1 MEPERVAVGAFA
13 LAGLAGHVGP
23 LTEYGSVAVVD
34 LGSAASDVL
43 FLEHGEA
50 VFARTVSTGTGG
62 LPEAASP
69 LARDIA
75 LSVAAHRA
83 QGGLAPEHVYL
94 CGDGAFASGAEPFLS
109 GALNLPVHVMPPP
122 DLDVSALSTSDVADL
137 PRYAKAMAIAL
148 SLAGRGSGLNLR
160 RGPLVFERG
169 FGWVRE
175 KIPVLAGLLSVI
187 VFGFVFSA
195 WARLHVAT
203 AERRALEGALASVT
217 QEVLGTQATSASE
230 AQSLLLKEA
239 ALNDEDPMPHADA
252 FDIMVRLSDAVPPS
266 MKHDIEE
273 LDVQKGHVLVRG
285 IVGSIPDAQSIQATL
300 AEDRCLSDVKLKSTT
315 QAVGSDRQKYLL
327 ELDLKCPE
335 DAKPTTKK
343 KKGEASSTDG
353 ALSSPVEGK

>member
-1 MEPERVAVGAFA
+1 
-13 LAGLAGHVGP
+13 
-23 LTEYGSVAVVD
+23 
-34 LGSAASDVL
+34 
-43 FLEHGEA
+43 
-50 VFARTVSTGTGG
+50 

-75 LSVAAHRA
+75 VSIAAHRA
-83 QGGLAPEHVYL
+83 QGGAAPEHVYL
-94 CGDGAFASGAEPFLS
+94 CGVGAFASGAESFLS
-109 GALNLPVHVMPPP
+109 GALQLPVSVMPPP
-122 DLDVSALSTSDVADL
+122 DLDLSGLRLTDIDEL

-175 KIPVLAGLLSVI
+175 RIPVLAGLLSVI
-187 VFGFVFSA
+187 AFGFMFSA
-195 WARLHVAT
+195 WARLHVA
-203 AERRALEGALASVT
+203 AQERRALEGALASVT
-217 QEVLGTQATSASE
+217 QEVLGSQATSAGE
-230 AQSLLLKEA
+230 AQGLLAKEA

-285 IVGSIPDAQSIQATL
+285 VVGSIPDAQSIQSTL

-335 DAKPTTKK
+335 DAKPATKK
-343 KKGEASSTDG
+343 KKGETPSTDG
-353 ALSSPVEGK
+353 ALSSPSEGK